1 MNEFPFSLNPNE
13 AMESLTPK
21 INGVMVAVVT
31 DNKDP
36 ENLARV
42 KLKLPLREGETE
54 TDWTRIATLMAGKD
68 RGTLFIPEVG
78 DEVLVAF
85 HLGEARQPYVIGT
98 LWNKKDPSPE
108 GKNDKNDVRKFKS
121 RSGHELIFDDNDAEG
136 KITVKTQK
144 GQIVELLDKESSVT
158 IADASGN
165 HSIVIQG
172 GSANEIKIKSSTS
185 VITMNAK
192 GDIQIE
198 SSKQI
203 TLKSTQVNIE
213 ATASLGLKGSA
224 SVDIQSD
231 GVVNIKGSLV
241 KIN

>member
-1 MNEFPFSLNPNE
+1 MNEFPYIGPNDSLD
-13 AMESLTPK
+13 SLTPK

-68 RGTLFIPEVG
+68 RGSLFIPEVG

-98 LWNKKDPSPE
+98 LWNKKDPSPA
-108 GKNDKNDVRKFKS
+108 GMNDKNDIRKFKS
-121 RSGHELIFDDNDAEG
+121 RAGHELIFDDKDEEG
-136 KITVKTQK
+136 KITVKTKK
-144 GQIVELLDKESSVT
+144 GQIVELLDKDST
-158 IADASGN
+158 LKIADSSGN
-165 HSIVIQG
+165 NSVVIQG
-172 GSANEIKIKSSTS
+172 GSANEIKIKAGSS
-185 VITMNAK
+185 VISMNAK

-198 SSKQI
+198 STKQI
-203 TLKSTQVNIE
+203 TVKSTQVSIE
-213 ATASLGLKGSA
+213 AAATLALKGSA
-224 SVDIQSD
+224 SVDIKSD
-231 GVVNIKGSLV
+231 GVVNIKGSMV